1 MLKKKKNKAILN
13 IIVCFCLLLGIT
25 LKGLITVHADVAV
38 HVSDDSKIPVG
49 YTAVKTIADLYAIR
63 NNPSGKYILMND
75 IDLSD
80 ATKSGG
86 DYDCGTGWDSIETFS
101 GVLDGNGY
109 RIVGMHIFGEVKR
122 QGADGFYGTYIGL
135 FRQTRNATI
144 RNLGMVDCDID
155 VIVNGSGIG
164 VAALSG
170 YNNRSTIQNCY
181 TTGSIRANA
190 GAGSTGGLVGYHEYG
205 GIEDCYNLCTITST
219 VESETHYSSAV
230 GGICGM
236 LAKDGTVLRR
246 CYNRGMIQGSGITPT
261 GALCGRYEVA
271 NFIKTENCYYLK
283 NSADKGIGE
292 ENRNDNSNCKSLTE
306 AQMKESQLFTGFDF
320 GNVWE
325 IDPYCSYP
333 YPQLRNNPIIRVSS
347 LMLTSEPSKL
357 IYEEGDSLSLDGA
370 VLKIL
375 YEDED
380 STSIPLSYDMIKNFD
395 MHQIGMQKINVSYR
409 GKETSFTIE
418 VREVPISSITLPQ
431 TFSMIR
437 SESAWLEPE
446 ILPENAS
453 NQEVIWKSSN
463 ENIVSVDG
471 YGRIV
476 AKSAGTAVITA
487 ETSNGLTASC
497 TVTVLVPAVSIQ
509 LSQTT
514 LTLKEGER
522 KSITAQVLPLE
533 NTDTVKWRSGNPAIA
548 EVYDGTIVAVTA
560 GTASITAYTDSGIQ
574 ASCTVTVQNNNGNSN
589 GNTGTSGT
597 PNYVNRVGATYIKN
611 KIKYKVTSDTNRTAE
626 VVGINGKQKSYTVQ
640 STIVI
645 NGITYR
651 VTSIHAN
658 AFRSCKATKIT
669 LGANIQTI
677 GKNAFYNC
685 QNLKSLIIKSCQIKS
700 VGKNAFKNVKQKVTI
715 KVPRKKYKVYFK
727 LFGKRGLKSLKI
739 SFFQALS
746 AVC

>member
-1 MLKKKKNKAILN
+1 MLKKKKYKAILN

-38 HVSDDSKIPVG
+38 HVSDDSKIPAG

-109 RIVGMHIFGEVKR
+109 RIVGMHIFGSFLGGIYSGVGLFEQMENAVVKNL
-122 QGADGFYGTYIGL
+122 GLVNCDINIVSTNSSNYIGTITGKGKNSMIENCYSDGKIQVQIQTDRDYGTCIGGL
-135 FRQTRNATI
+135 
-144 RNLGMVDCDID
+144 
-155 VIVNGSGIG
+155 IG
-164 VAALSG
+164 DLEF
-170 YNNRSTIQNCY
+170 STIKNC
-181 TTGSIRANA
+181 SNLCAV
-190 GAGSTGGLVGYHEYG
+190 STNSKSASEDLRIG
-205 GIEDCYNLCTITST
+205 GILGKFIRGEMQC
-219 VESETHYSSAV
+219 
-230 GGICGM
+230 
-236 LAKDGTVLRR
+236 
-246 CYNRGMIQGSGITPT
+246 CYNRGIVACENQPITVGAIFAYGT
-261 GALCGRYEVA
+261 GEY
-271 NFIKTENCYYLK
+271 KNCCYLK
-283 NSADKGIGE
+283 NSAAQGRGDG
-292 ENRNDNSNCKSLTE
+292 NDNSDCKSLTE

-333 YPQLRNNPIIRVSS
+333 YPQLRNNPMIRVSS

-375 YEDED
+375 YEDGV

-418 VREVPISSITLPQ
+418 VWEVPISSITLPQ

-471 YGRIV
+471 YGRIA

-533 NTDTVKWRSGNPAIA
+533 STDTVKWRSGNPAVA

-560 GTASITAYTDSGIQ
+560 GTASITAYTDSGVQ

-589 GNTGTSGT
+589 GNAGTSGGSNIGNTGTSGT
-597 PNYVNRVGATYIKN
+597 SNHVNRVGATYIKN
-611 KIKYKVTSDTNRTAE
+611 KTKYKVTSDTNRTAE
-626 VVGINGKQKSYTVQ
+626 VAGINGKQKSYTVP

-727 LFGKRGLKSLKI
+727 LFGKRGLK
-739 SFFQALS
+739 
-746 AVC
+746 